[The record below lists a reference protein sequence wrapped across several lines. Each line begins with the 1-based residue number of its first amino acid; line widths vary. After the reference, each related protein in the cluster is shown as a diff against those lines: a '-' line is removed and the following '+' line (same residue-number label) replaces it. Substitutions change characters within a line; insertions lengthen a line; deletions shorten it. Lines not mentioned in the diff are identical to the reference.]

1 MTDLNRIDPAT
12 LATIAKAIKVSLAC
26 RRPEPGVHDVAEA
39 ITLSVAG
46 TVSVSAD
53 SERTP
58 TVSVPLLPTLA
69 LFMRYSGCT
78 GPAAVAAL
86 ERAMREAIETDT
98 EAAPAL
104 REVADIEAAEAR
116 VIAAMQA
123 LPKVPKKGAVTVRK
137 GWKVEVA

>member
-1 MTDLNRIDPAT
+1 MSSIDRIDPAT

-26 RRPEPGVHDVAEA
+26 RRPEAGLHTVAESIA
-39 ITLSVAG
+39 FDISGEVN
-46 TVSVSAD
+46 VSED

-69 LFMRYSGCT
+69 LFLRYSGCT

-86 ERAMREAIETDT
+86 ERAMREAIEADAKG
-98 EAAPAL
+98 EDAV

-116 VIAAMQA
+116 VVAAMQA

-137 GWKVEVA
+137 GYKVEVA

>member
-1 MTDLNRIDPAT
+1 MP
-12 LATIAKAIKVSLAC
+12 
-26 RRPEPGVHDVAEA
+26 
-39 ITLSVAG
+39 
-46 TVSVSAD
+46 
-53 SERTP
+53 
-58 TVSVPLLPTLA
+58 
-69 LFMRYSGCT
+69 
-78 GPAAVAAL
+78 
-86 ERAMREAIETDT
+86 EAIETDT